1 MFPSKRA
8 RIPPFLKGGQGG
20 CLERLEIKIM
30 PPKKKILVV
39 DDDQIMGDILAD
51 ILNYKGYNVQWVG
64 SGAEALQLLSE
75 NQIDIIM
82 LDLKLP
88 GMNGIE
94 ILKEINKINP
104 GTTVIM
110 MSGHGTIRTAV
121 EATQL
126 GAYDWLEKPLEKERV
141 LLTVKNA
148 IDKSALLRERE
159 ILLAEAK
166 ERYKMI
172 GTSPGIKGVY
182 QLIDKVAPTDATV
195 LITGESGT
203 GKELVAHAIHIN
215 SKRAG
220 SPFIQ
225 LNCAAV
231 PETLIE
237 SELFGH
243 VKGSF
248 TGAHTDR
255 KGRFQLANSGTLFLD
270 EIGDLSQLAQ
280 AKLLRAIDS
289 NEVETVGAEKTDFV
303 DVRYIFA
310 TNKNLKEKVEN
321 EKFREDLLHRIDV
334 FEIGIPP
341 LRERPEDILP
351 LARFFL
357 HKFCSQNNI
366 KQKLLTPDAEA
377 VLLSHKWNGNVRQL
391 RNLVEKMVILF
402 DDPQISGP
410 QISRILNS
418 PTLDFDLS
426 QTKIYKQAKES
437 FERSYI
443 LHALS
448 ANNWNVVKTAKS
460 LAMERSVLYKKLEKY
475 KIKKLQKEDN

>member
-1 MFPSKRA
+1 MLSMTEK
-8 RIPPFLKGGQGG
+8 KQ
-20 CLERLEIKIM
+20 M
-30 PPKKKILVV
+30 PQKKKILVI

-51 ILNYKGYNVQWVG
+51 ILNYKGYNVHWVG
-64 SGAEALQLLSE
+64 SGAEALQILNE
-75 NQIDIIM
+75 NQIDIVM
-82 LDLKLP
+82 LDLLLP

-94 ILKEINKINP
+94 ILKEINKRVL

-110 MSGHGTIRTAV
+110 MSGHGTIQIAV

-148 IDKSALLRERE
+148 IEKTTLLHERE

-172 GTSPGIKGVY
+172 GTSPGLKRVY
-182 QLIDKVAPTDATV
+182 QLIDKVAPTDANV

-215 SKRAG
+215 SKRAA

-231 PETLIE
+231 PDTLIE

-248 TGAHTDR
+248 TGAHADR

-270 EIGDLSQLAQ
+270 EIGDLSQPAQ
-280 AKLLRAIDS
+280 AKLLRAIET

-310 TNKNLKEKVEN
+310 TNKNLKEMVKN

-334 FEIGIPP
+334 IEIKIPP
-341 LRERPEDILP
+341 LRERHDDIL
-351 LARFFL
+351 AIAHFFL
-357 HKFCSQNNI
+357 NMFCTQNNI

-377 VLLSHKWNGNVRQL
+377 VLISHKWSGNVREL
-391 RNLVEKMVILF
+391 RNLVEKIVILF
-402 DDPQISGP
+402 DDPKILGP

-418 PTLDFDLS
+418 PALDLDLS
-426 QTKIYKQAKES
+426 QTKTYKQAKES
-437 FERSYI
+437 FEKSFI

-448 ANNWNVVKTAKS
+448 SNKWNVVKTSRA
-460 LAMERSVLYKKLEKY
+460 LDMERSVLYKKMDKY
-475 KIKKLQKEDN
+475 EIKKSQKDDS

>member
-1 MFPSKRA
+1 MLSMTEK
-8 RIPPFLKGGQGG
+8 KQ
-20 CLERLEIKIM
+20 M
-30 PPKKKILVV
+30 PQKKKILVI

-51 ILNYKGYNVQWVG
+51 ILNYKGYNVHWVG
-64 SGAEALQLLSE
+64 SGAEALQILNE
-75 NQIDIIM
+75 NQIDIVM
-82 LDLKLP
+82 LDLLLP

-94 ILKEINKINP
+94 ILKEINKRVL

-110 MSGHGTIRTAV
+110 MSGHGTIQIAV

-148 IDKSALLRERE
+148 IEKTTLLHERE

-172 GTSPGIKGVY
+172 GTSPGLKRVY
-182 QLIDKVAPTDATV
+182 QLIDKVAPTDANV

-215 SKRAG
+215 SKRAA

-231 PETLIE
+231 PDTLIE

-248 TGAHTDR
+248 TGAHADR

-270 EIGDLSQLAQ
+270 EIGDLSQPAQ
-280 AKLLRAIDS
+280 AKLLRAIET

-310 TNKNLKEKVEN
+310 TNKNLKEMVKN

-334 FEIGIPP
+334 IEIKIPP
-341 LRERPEDILP
+341 LRERHDDIL
-351 LARFFL
+351 AIAHFFL
-357 HKFCSQNNI
+357 NMFCTQNNI

-377 VLLSHKWNGNVRQL
+377 VLISHKWSGNVREL
-391 RNLVEKMVILF
+391 RNLVEKIVILF
-402 DDPQISGP
+402 DDPKILGP

-418 PTLDFDLS
+418 PALDLDRS
-426 QTKIYKQAKES
+426 QTKTYKQAKES
-437 FERSYI
+437 FEKSFI

-448 ANNWNVVKTAKS
+448 SNKWNVVKTSRA
-460 LAMERSVLYKKLEKY
+460 LDMERSVLYKKMDKY
-475 KIKKLQKEDN
+475 EIKKSQKDDS

>member
-1 MFPSKRA
+1 MS
-8 RIPPFLKGGQGG
+8 
-20 CLERLEIKIM
+20 
-30 PPKKKILVV
+30 PKKKILVV

-51 ILNYKGYNVQWVG
+51 ILNYKGYNVQWIG
-64 SGAEALQLLSE
+64 SGAEALQILSE
-75 NQIDIIM
+75 NHIDIVM
-82 LDLKLP
+82 LDLLLP
-88 GMNGIE
+88 GLNGIE
-94 ILKEINKINP
+94 ILKEINKIKP

-126 GAYDWLEKPLEKERV
+126 GAYDWLEKPLEKDRV

-148 IDKSALLRERE
+148 IEKNTLLNERE
-159 ILLAEAK
+159 ILLVEAK

-172 GTSPGIKGVY
+172 GTSPGLKKVY
-182 QLIDKVAPTDATV
+182 QLIDKVAPTNATILV
-195 LITGESGT
+195 TGESGT

-215 SKRAG
+215 SKRAA

-231 PETLIE
+231 PYTLIE

-270 EIGDLSQLAQ
+270 EIGDLSQPAQ
-280 AKLLRAIDS
+280 AKLLRAIET
-289 NEVETVGAEKTDFV
+289 NEVETVGAEKTNFV

-310 TNKNLKEKVEN
+310 TNKNLKEMVKN

-334 FEIGIPP
+334 IEIAIPP
-341 LRERPEDILP
+341 LRERPEDVIP
-351 LARFFL
+351 LAHFFFNM
-357 HKFCSQNNI
+357 FCSQNNI
-366 KQKLLTPDAEA
+366 KQKQLTPDADA
-377 VLLSHKWNGNVRQL
+377 ILLSHKWNGNVREL
-391 RNLVEKMVILF
+391 RNLVEKIVILF
-402 DDPQISGP
+402 DDPQISGS

-418 PTLDFDLS
+418 PTLDLNLS
-426 QTKIYKQAKES
+426 NTKTYKQAKES
-437 FERSYI
+437 FEKSFV

-448 ANNWNVVKTAKS
+448 SNNWNVVKTAKA
-460 LAMERSVLYKKLEKY
+460 LDMERSVLYKKMDKY
-475 KIKKLQKEDN
+475 GIRKLQKEDR

>member
-1 MFPSKRA
+1 MTEK
-8 RIPPFLKGGQGG
+8 KQ
-20 CLERLEIKIM
+20 M
-30 PPKKKILVV
+30 PQKKKILVI

-51 ILNYKGYNVQWVG
+51 ILNYKGYNVHWVG
-64 SGAEALQLLSE
+64 SGAEALQILNE
-75 NQIDIIM
+75 NQIDIVM
-82 LDLKLP
+82 LDLLLP

-94 ILKEINKINP
+94 ILKEINKRVL

-110 MSGHGTIRTAV
+110 MSGHGTIQIAV

-148 IDKSALLRERE
+148 IEKTTLLHERE

-172 GTSPGIKGVY
+172 GTSPGLKRVY
-182 QLIDKVAPTDATV
+182 QLIDKVAPTDANV

-215 SKRAG
+215 SKRAA

-231 PETLIE
+231 PDTLIE

-248 TGAHTDR
+248 TGAHADR

-270 EIGDLSQLAQ
+270 EIGDLSQPAQ
-280 AKLLRAIDS
+280 AKLLRAIET

-310 TNKNLKEKVEN
+310 TNKNLKEMVKN

-334 FEIGIPP
+334 IEIKIPP
-341 LRERPEDILP
+341 LRERHDDIL
-351 LARFFL
+351 AIAHFFL
-357 HKFCSQNNI
+357 NMFCTQNNI

-377 VLLSHKWNGNVRQL
+377 VLISHKWSGNVREL
-391 RNLVEKMVILF
+391 RNLVEKIVILF
-402 DDPQISGP
+402 DDPKILGP

-418 PTLDFDLS
+418 PALDLDLS
-426 QTKIYKQAKES
+426 QTKTYKQAKES
-437 FERSYI
+437 FEKSFI

-448 ANNWNVVKTAKS
+448 SNKWNVVKTSRA
-460 LAMERSVLYKKLEKY
+460 LDMERSVLYKKMDKY
-475 KIKKLQKEDN
+475 EIKKSQKDDS

>member
-1 MFPSKRA
+1 MK
-8 RIPPFLKGGQGG
+8 
-20 CLERLEIKIM
+20 KIM

-51 ILNYKGYNVQWVG
+51 ILNYKGYNVQWIG
-64 SGAEALQLLSE
+64 SGAEALQILI
-75 NQIDIIM
+75 NNPVDIVM
-82 LDLKLP
+82 LDLLIP

-94 ILKEINKINP
+94 ILKEIKKTKP

-110 MSGHGTIRTAV
+110 MSGHGTIQTAV

-148 IDKSALLRERE
+148 IEKTTLLQERE
-159 ILLAEAK
+159 ILLTEAK

-172 GTSPGIKGVY
+172 GTSPGIKRVY

-215 SKRAG
+215 SKRTG

-231 PETLIE
+231 PDTLIE

-270 EIGDLSQLAQ
+270 EIGDLSQPAQ
-280 AKLLRAIDS
+280 AKLLRAI
-289 NEVETVGAEKTDFV
+289 
-303 DVRYIFA
+303 
-310 TNKNLKEKVEN
+310 
-321 EKFREDLLHRIDV
+321 
-334 FEIGIPP
+334 
-341 LRERPEDILP
+341 
-351 LARFFL
+351 
-357 HKFCSQNNI
+357 
-366 KQKLLTPDAEA
+366 
-377 VLLSHKWNGNVRQL
+377 
-391 RNLVEKMVILF
+391 
-402 DDPQISGP
+402 
-410 QISRILNS
+410 
-418 PTLDFDLS
+418 
-426 QTKIYKQAKES
+426 
-437 FERSYI
+437 
-443 LHALS
+443 
-448 ANNWNVVKTAKS
+448 
-460 LAMERSVLYKKLEKY
+460 
-475 KIKKLQKEDN
+475 